1 MAMEHRSLGSA
12 RVVRRKMKG
21 GLLVEAKAQEL
32 ALRPQRPSEVAL
44 GTPAPTTELE
54 PIQNAVP
61 AKPDDS
67 KRCKWCRYSFI
78 LSILL
83 YLHSPLPPVV
93 GTGHW
98 K

>member
-21 GLLVEAKAQEL
+21 GLLVEAKAQEV
-32 ALRPQRPSEVAL
+32 ALKPQRPSEVAL
-44 GTPAPTTELE
+44 APATQLE

-67 KRCKWCRYSFI
+67 KRCKWCRYSFV

-83 YLHSPLPPVV
+83 YVLPPLPPVM
-93 GTGHW
+93 GAGAPAI
-98 K
+98 

>member
-44 GTPAPTTELE
+44 LGTPAPTTQLE

-67 KRCKWCRYSFI
+67 KRCKWCCFI
-78 LSILL
+78 AYTKYITVCT
-83 YLHSPLPPVV
+83 LPPSSC
-93 GTGHW
+93 
-98 K
+98 

>member
-12 RVVRRKMKG
+12 KVVRRKMKG
-21 GLLVEAKAQEL
+21 GLLVEAKAQEV

-44 GTPAPTTELE
+44 DPTTQLE

-67 KRCKWCRYSFI
+67 KRCKWCRYSLYKVYYCMYF
-78 LSILL
+78 LPLL
-83 YLHSPLPPVV
+83 GV
-93 GTGHW
+93 GNGQW